1 MYQTGSGSYLIDN
14 SGLGIGDSSVS
25 PTLLVSQKV
34 YRGKTTTS
42 LYDFNNTPTGTVAL
56 TEGGFGVYYQTTVRN
71 VTTWKRDNFDT
82 NGVFK
87 QTDSYSFAQL
97 LADETTYNIDLNK
110 DGSVGDVIA
119 QVLTNDGKGH
129 SLYQTV
135 SGS

>member
-1 MYQTGSGSYLIDN
+1 MSLFKSILYFASSFSNLLTLYFVTASKAFVFDEINLT
-14 SGLGIGDSSVS
+14 LGDSTVN
-25 PTLLVSQKV
+25 PTLLVSQTV
-34 YRGKTTTS
+34 SRGKTTTK
-42 LYDFNNTPTGTVAL
+42 LYDFNDTPTGTVAL

-110 DGSVGDVIA
+110 DGSFV
-119 QVLTNDGKGH
+119 
-129 SLYQTV
+129 
-135 SGS
+135 